1 MTVIAKEMGQK
12 NGKYI
17 VNVRNAEP
25 KGLIGDA
32 GLVRQFDDKGAA
44 KNYIDQVNKTGVDTF
59 VHADE
64 IVQSQ
69 LPLQRLEGDTFEHT
83 K

>member
-1 MTVIAKEMGQK
+1 MTVIAKDMGQK
-12 NGKYI
+12 NGKYL

-32 GLVRQFDDKGAA
+32 GLVRQFDDKGVA
-44 KNYIDQVNKTGVDTF
+44 KNYIDQVNKTGIDTF

-64 IVQSQ
+64 NVQSQ
-69 LPLQRLEGDTFEHT
+69 PPMQRFEGDTFEHT